1 MMLMYI
7 DSDDSENYDV
17 ETAGLGV
24 TSHERLLLEAPSSN
38 ESRHHQVR

>member
-17 ETAGLGV
+17 ETAGVGV
-24 TSHERLLLEAPSSN
+24 TSNERLLLEAPSSN
-38 ESRHHQVR
+38 ESRRLQVQ

>member
-7 DSDDSENYDV
+7 DSDDSENYDI
-17 ETAGLGV
+17 ETAGVAV

-38 ESRHHQVR
+38 ESRHYQI